1 MSASTAAGD
10 AVHANGDPDARVPL
24 HARMDIGEHVV
35 AMAWSRDGGALALAG
50 ADGGVH
56 LLDSAIGARTT
67 RVGEHAAGALAV
79 AFSRDGASVISGGQD
94 GTLQVFARDG
104 SQPPRRIVM
113 EQAWVGQVA
122 CSVDGTRVAASAGR
136 HVSIH
141 DPRTLEVVHR
151 FAPLAATVEAL
162 AFAPNGRQL
171 AAASYGGLQLLTPFA
186 PFTTRKLAWT
196 GACLSVAWRP
206 DASVIAAGGQDASV
220 QFWRLPKGQQ
230 AAMSGYATKV
240 RETAWN
246 VSGRWLATGGG
257 SDVVLWDFKSGPE
270 GRPPRTLRYHSER
283 VVGVC
288 WQRKGPMLASI
299 ARDGT
304 LLLWQ
309 PGRSELPVARYQLA
323 SLPTAIAWSP
333 DDSLLALGGE
343 DGTLAIIQP
352 QPVLP

>member
-1 MSASTAAGD
+1 MSASAAAGE
-10 AVHANGDPDARVPL
+10 AVPVAGNSDGRVPL

-35 AMAWSRDGGALALAG
+35 ALAWSRDGGALALAG

-56 LLDSAIGARTT
+56 LLDSAVGARTT
-67 RVGEHAAGALAV
+67 RVGEHAVGALAV
-79 AFSRDGASVISGGQD
+79 AFSRDGATLISGGQD
-94 GTLQVFARDG
+94 GALQVFARDG
-104 SQPPRRIVM
+104 SQPPRRIVLA
-113 EQAWVGQVA
+113 QAWVGQVA
-122 CSVDGTRVAASAGR
+122 CSVDGSRIAASAGR

-141 DPRTLEVVHR
+141 DARTMDVMHQ
-151 FAPLAATVEAL
+151 FAPLPATVEAL
-162 AFAPNGRQL
+162 AFSSNGRQL

-196 GACLSVAWRP
+196 GACISVAWRP

-220 QFWRLPKGQQ
+220 QFWRLPKGQH

-240 RETAWN
+240 REIAWN
-246 VSGRWLATGGG
+246 ASGRWLATGGG
-257 SDVVLWDFKSGPE
+257 NEVVLWDFKVGPE
-270 GRPPRTLRYHSER
+270 GKPPRSLHYHRER
-283 VVGVC
+283 VVGLC

-309 PGRSELPVARYQLA
+309 PGRSEVPVARYQLA

-352 QPVLP
+352 QPALP